1 MSTLDLEE
9 QEQLAAL
16 KAWWRQY
23 GGFLTA
29 VVVVAAVAIAAWT
42 IWTWYQR
49 DQSIQASNSYEQ
61 LQKAARAS
69 DVKAVRDLTGNI
81 LEHYSR
87 SVYAPMAALL
97 AAKVHFQA
105 GDLKTAK
112 VQLQW
117 AMDHARSRE
126 VKEISRLRL
135 SVLLIDEGALEEASK
150 LLDAKPAEGFT
161 GLFGMVGG
169 DLLVA
174 QNKLPEARRMY
185 KSALESASA
194 GRLDPSMRELLQL
207 KLDMMGES
215 S

>member
-16 KAWWRQY
+16 KTWWRQY
-23 GGFLTA
+23 GGFVTA
-29 VVVVAAVAIAAWT
+29 VLAVAAFAITAWT
-42 IWTWYQR
+42 VWTWYQR

-81 LEHYSR
+81 LEHHAR
-87 SVYAPMAALL
+87 NVYAPMAALL

-117 AMDHARSRE
+117 AMEHARSKE

-135 SVLLIDEGALEEASK
+135 SVLLIDEGALEDASK
-150 LLDAKPAEGFT
+150 LLDAKPVEGFA
-161 GLFGMVGG
+161 GLFGVVRG

-174 QNKLPEARRMY
+174 QKKLPEARGMY
-185 KSALESASA
+185 KAALDSA

>member
-16 KAWWRQY
+16 KAWWSRY
-23 GGFLTA
+23 GGFVTA
-29 VVVVAAVAIAAWT
+29 IVVVIAVAITTWT
-42 IWTWYQR
+42 AWTWYQR
-49 DQSIQASNSYEQ
+49 DQSIQASNVYEQ

-69 DVKAVRDLTGNI
+69 DVKAVQELVGNI
-81 LEHYSR
+81 LEHYS
-87 SVYAPMAALL
+87 SSAYAPMAALL
-97 AAKVHFQA
+97 AAKIHFQA

-117 AMDHARSRE
+117 AMEHARSKE

-135 SVLLIDEGALEEASK
+135 SVLLIDEGSLEDASK
-150 LLDAKPAEGFT
+150 LLGTKPMEGFS
-161 GLFGMVGG
+161 GLFGVVRG

-174 QNKLPEARRMY
+174 QNKLSEARGTY
-185 KSALESASA
+185 KTALESV
-194 GRLDPSMRELLQL
+194 GKLDPSIRELLQL
-207 KLDMMGES
+207 KLDMLGES